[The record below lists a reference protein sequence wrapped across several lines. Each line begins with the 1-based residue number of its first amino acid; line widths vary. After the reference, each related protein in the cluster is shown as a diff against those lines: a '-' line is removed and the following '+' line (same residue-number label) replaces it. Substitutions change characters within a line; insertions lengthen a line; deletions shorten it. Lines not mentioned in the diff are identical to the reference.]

1 MAKVSDVQFANETH
15 QLLVS
20 ISRHLYITGDGVLK
34 YQDKRMEVDLGNYRS
49 SRREHLVYYILND
62 LFSGNFIF
70 GVATTKKML
79 PLLDF
84 LHYAWKKDK
93 AEAHFW
99 GLPQKLSVPRRLSS
113 PALLDGLQK
122 LGVEPFHPSSG
133 FTSGIHAVKSLE
145 DSICYFVLRL
155 SSLHFGDTIQRCK
168 NLLYNYILKGHN
180 RENRTV
186 IWRSSLIPGEPREV
200 PDYARFKTLFPPADK
215 DKPAL
220 PLHNPGA
227 ADSSIETKW
236 PLPDFLACPLEGI
249 EFSREKLDQA
259 DELLYAAYDA
269 RYSDQMLQKTYKAL
283 RCSPYCTDAYSL
295 LAAKSEHFDEKIAL
309 YRRAVRAGE
318 LSLGE
323 LFFKRNEGH
332 FWGVIESRPYMRA
345 LHGLADTLWEQGYRE
360 ETLEIFQKML
370 RLNHSDN
377 QGIRYLLGFRLLD
390 ENSYGEVEKLFRDH
404 GEESCFMLYSLALSR
419 FCSGIGDADGV
430 LRRALQANKHVPAY
444 LLDEEEVPY
453 RQPDSYSHG
462 SKEEAVIYAAE
473 TAAAWREA
481 DGALEW
487 LQRIVSGFPGEKV
500 NPGKADPC
508 ILQVLQDFLAE
519 QAARLGEQ
527 TLDKYEMAIELL
539 KTCLDSYG
547 HQYLDDTEK
556 RALDRYLET
565 DGDERASFCRF
576 FGPAKIPDII
586 VEFLGYFMVRK
597 VICDRDQ
604 LRTTGTALKRLAGWL
619 AGEGYIKPDVAE
631 DMIAT
636 ATQGSRELP
645 DADEL
650 SDALYDFVN
659 SSPPVEGDEEIE
671 DLFEVV
677 KVEPGR
683 LYLQAG
689 SEEPAAVDVPRRIS
703 ELCRVGW
710 MFYLLLVKTKKGWHI
725 IETSRAY
732 PQL

>member
-1 MAKVSDVQFANETH
+1 MVRVSDVQFANETH

-20 ISRHLYITGDGVLK
+20 ISRNLYITGDGVLK
-34 YQDKRMEVDLGNYRS
+34 YQEKRMDVDTTNYHRS
-49 SRREHLVYYILND
+49 KREHLVYYALND

-70 GVATTKKML
+70 AVATTKKML

-93 AEAHFW
+93 EEAHFW
-99 GLPQKLSVPRRLSS
+99 GLPLKLSVPRRLSF

-133 FTSGIHAVKSLE
+133 FTSGIHIIKSLE
-145 DSICYFVLRL
+145 DNLCYFILGR
-155 SSLHFGDTIQRCK
+155 SSLHSFDAVQQYK
-168 NLLYNYILKGHN
+168 NLIYEYILKGHE
-180 RENRTV
+180 RENRAV
-186 IWRSSLIPGEPREV
+186 SWRNNLPPGGLRKV
-200 PDYARFKTLFPPADK
+200 PGYDRFKEFFPLSEK
-215 DKPAL
+215 ENSAL

-227 ADSSIETKW
+227 ADSSIKIE
-236 PLPDFLACPLEGI
+236 PHRFDFLGSPLEHI
-249 EFSREKLDQA
+249 KFSQEKLDQA
-259 DELLYAAYDA
+259 EELLYAAYDA
-269 RYSDQMLQKTYKAL
+269 QYRDLKLHRAYKAL
-283 RCSPYCTDAYSL
+283 RCSPYCADAYNL
-295 LAAKSEHFDEKIAL
+295 LAGESNYLDEKLAL

-345 LHGLADTLWEQGYRE
+345 LDGLADTLWKQGSHE
-360 ETLEIFQKML
+360 ETLEIYQKML
-370 RLNHSDN
+370 RLNHNDN

-390 ENSYGEVEKLFRDH
+390 EKRYGEVEKLFRDH

-419 FCSGIGDADGV
+419 FCSGISDADGV

-444 LLDEEEVPY
+444 LLGEEEVPY
-453 RQPDSYSHG
+453 HQPDSYSHG
-462 SKEEAVIYAAE
+462 NKEEAVIYVAE

-481 DGALEW
+481 NGALEW
-487 LQRIVSGFPGEKV
+487 LQRIVSGSAGEKA

-508 ILQVLQDFLAE
+508 ISRVLQDFLAK
-519 QAARLGEQ
+519 QAARLGKQ
-527 TLDKYEMAIELL
+527 TLDKYEMAIEMLE
-539 KTCLDSYG
+539 TCLDSYG
-547 HQYLDDTEK
+547 HQHLGDVDK

-565 DGDERASFCRF
+565 DGDEKASFCRF

-689 SEEPAAVDVPRRIS
+689 SEEPVAVDVPRRIS